1 MIPIMLRSRTQGGI
15 APFHKVEN
23 MMKKKGLSVFLL
35 VAAGVAALGSA
46 ASAQGVRLPW
56 STDTKAKPEPATPSG
71 QDIPAGW
78 SVDTQPKRAVLT
90 YAPEPNGPR
99 YLIVACLRDSEE
111 IGIYSTGIAVPSGKP
126 VVSLGMSNAGR
137 KYTVRGDIG
146 MDNKTNQPAFR
157 YETNIDSKAL
167 SIFRSDFLP
176 MLNGKGPLTVKIG
189 EKEQQLPLAGV
200 SEPLK
205 KFSAT
210 CFGKS

>member
-35 VAAGVAALGSA
+35 AAGVVALASA

-56 STDTKAKPEPATPSG
+56 STDTKAKPEPAAPSG

-111 IGIYSTGIAVPSGKP
+111 IGIYSTGIAAASTKP
-126 VVSLGMSNAGR
+126 VVVMGLTNAGR
-137 KYTVRGDIG
+137 
-146 MDNKTNQPAFR
+146 
-157 YETNIDSKAL
+157 
-167 SIFRSDFLP
+167 
-176 MLNGKGPLTVKIG
+176 
-189 EKEQQLPLAGV
+189 
-200 SEPLK
+200 
-205 KFSAT
+205 
-210 CFGKS
+210 

>member
-1 MIPIMLRSRTQGGI
+1 MIRKTDHAPAKTLGGI
-15 APFHKVEN
+15 APFWKVGK
-23 MMKKKGLSVFLL
+23 MMKKKSLLGLL
-35 VAAGVAALGSA
+35 AAVSGLAALAPA
-46 ASAQGVRLPW
+46 AQA
-56 STDTKAKPEPATPSG
+56 

-78 SVDTQPKRAVLT
+78 SVDTKPKRAVLT
-90 YAPEPNGPR
+90 YAPEANGPR

-126 VVSLGMSNAGR
+126 VVALGMTNAGR
-137 KYTVRGDIG
+137 RYTVRGEIG

-157 YETNIDSKAL
+157 YETNIDNRAL
-167 SIFRSDFLP
+167 SIFRADFLP

-200 SEPLK
+200 GEPLK